1 MTRPSQLSTSR
12 TNQSRWQRPQEEV
25 VKVTEAGPDPAEA
38 APAAEEKIKK
48 EIEVEVK
55 VRVAKGVAPDTPQTR
70 QSPAVIAIIPTV
82 TKLFTVS
89 NHSAVHGCPR
99 SSIENEGSTS
109 LEKRK

>member
-1 MTRPSQLSTSR
+1 MV
-12 TNQSRWQRPQEEV
+12 EEISPDP
-25 VKVTEAGPDPAEA
+25 TEAGPTEA
-38 APAAEEKIKK
+38 AAAEVVRIK
-48 EIEVEVK
+48 VRVK
-55 VRVAKGVAPDTPQTR
+55 VRVVAEAPDTLQTR

-99 SSIENEGSTS
+99 SLIENEGSTS